1 MFNGHLTY
9 FSIFS
14 VSLEQP
20 SSNFKRES
28 TINVSSSAALSNNS
42 SSVSVTHPTQ
52 HHTKYRLNITNPEPV
67 NHTIKQQERVI
78 EIKPS
83 NNNISNKDIS
93 SNVVNN
99 NNNNNSNITTET
111 NIILSNNPD
120 EPNSS
125 TANNTEKGL
134 ESLASTKEKTPMCL
148 VNELARYNKLQ
159 HQYRLIG
166 EQGPA
171 HKKRFTVILK
181 LGEQEEYASE
191 GLSIKKAQ
199 HSAAKDAILKTAY
212 KHPPLKINRQIK
224 GFNNINKLNSG
235 NITPTVELNALAMK
249 RGNINLFVNIKSIL
263 HKCIV

>member
-1 MFNGHLTY
+1 M
-9 FSIFS
+9 IA
-14 VSLEQP
+14 
-20 SSNFKRES
+20 
-28 TINVSSSAALSNNS
+28 SSSAPLLNNS
-42 SSVSVTHPTQ
+42 SNASVTHPIQ
-52 HHTKYRLNITNPEPV
+52 HHTKYRLNITNEPV
-67 NHTIKQQERVI
+67 HTIKQQDRVI
-78 EIKPS
+78 EIKSSS
-83 NNNISNKDIS
+83 NNSSKDIS
-93 SNVVNN
+93 TNVVN
-99 NNNNNSNITTET
+99 SNTTET
-111 NIILSNNPD
+111 IIILSNNPD
-120 EPNSS
+120 EPTSCNAGSS

-159 HQYRLIG
+159 HQYRLIS

-249 RGNINLFVNIKSIL
+249 RGKIL
-263 HKCIV
+263 IL

>member
-1 MFNGHLTY
+1 M
-9 FSIFS
+9 IFLFVES
-14 VSLEQP
+14 P
-20 SSNFKRES
+20 SNNFKRES
-28 TINVSSSAALSNNS
+28 TINVSASATLSNNS
-42 SSVSVTHPTQ
+42 SSVSVTHPSQ
-52 HHTKYRLNITNPEPV
+52 NHTKYRLNITNEPV
-67 NHTIKQQERVI
+67 HIIKQQDRVI
-78 EIKPS
+78 EIMPS
-83 NNNISNKDIS
+83 NNNIVSSNDNS
-93 SNVVNN
+93 TNVVNN
-99 NNNNNSNITTET
+99 ITKTET

-120 EPNSS
+120 EPITSNAGGSS
-125 TANNTEKGL
+125 AAKDNTEKGL

-159 HQYRLIG
+159 HQYRLIS

-249 RGNINLFVNIKSIL
+249 RGKIL
-263 HKCIV
+263 TVQLDVHELY

>member
-1 MFNGHLTY
+1 M
-9 FSIFS
+9 
-14 VSLEQP
+14 
-20 SSNFKRES
+20 
-28 TINVSSSAALSNNS
+28 
-42 SSVSVTHPTQ
+42 HPTQ
-52 HHTKYRLNITNPEPV
+52 HHTRYRLNITNEPV
-67 NHTIKQQERVI
+67 HTIKQQDRVI
-78 EIKPS
+78 ELKSS
-83 NNNISNKDIS
+83 NNNSNKDIAT
-93 SNVVNN
+93 NVI
-99 NNNNNSNITTET
+99 NNNSTTET

-120 EPNSS
+120 EPTLCNAGSS

-159 HQYRLIG
+159 HQYRLIS

-249 RGNINLFVNIKSIL
+249 RGEILNL
-263 HKCIV
+263 

>member
-1 MFNGHLTY
+1 M
-9 FSIFS
+9 
-14 VSLEQP
+14 
-20 SSNFKRES
+20 
-28 TINVSSSAALSNNS
+28 
-42 SSVSVTHPTQ
+42 SVTHPIQ
-52 HHTKYRLNITNPEPV
+52 HHTKYRLNITNEPA
-67 NHTIKQQERVI
+67 HTIKQQDRVI

-83 NNNISNKDIS
+83 NNNSSKDIS
-93 SNVVNN
+93 TNVVNN
-99 NNNNNSNITTET
+99 NTTTET

-120 EPNSS
+120 EPTSS
-125 TANNTEKGL
+125 NAGSSAANNTEKGL

-159 HQYRLIG
+159 HQYRLIS

-199 HSAAKDAILKTAY
+199 HSAAKDAILKTTY

-235 NITPTVELNALAMK
+235 NITPTVELNVMFSH
-249 RGNINLFVNIKSIL
+249 GN
-263 HKCIV
+263 